1 MFQNAIRTIRTLLP
15 QSGSISQSQVVEAV
29 DSILKI
35 PVYRELDKASLIR
48 TIEELYRIR
57 QDDYKIIEKD
67 ERRNPWLN
75 EKRSQINFENGFWG
89 RYRDYLGD
97 EKNFAPDT
105 INKLDRLADKILDSL
120 FDPTKN
126 IQIDKKGLVVGQV
139 QSGKTSNYTG
149 LICKAADSGFK
160 LIIVLAGIHNNLRS
174 QTQLRLDEGF
184 LGFDTQ
190 HARAFDQN
198 NIHIGVGRLGHQLV
212 AHSLTSS
219 LEKGDFTQGAANA
232 LGLNFNTNEPII
244 AVIKKN
250 PHVLRRIYQWLS
262 AQATEGTDIGRIIRN
277 KSLLLIDDEADNAS
291 INISDDPDKRS
302 AINGWIT
309 QILKLF
315 GKNGYVGYTATP
327 FANIFI
333 PLEDDNLFPRD
344 FIINIPAPSNYIGPE
359 KIFGFNFIEDEQ
371 ESDTIL
377 PLINHINDYEN
388 FVPNRHKK
396 EDQLPTNLP
405 NSLKRSIRCFIITC
419 AIRRLRGQNTVHNS
433 MLVHVSLYPRWH
445 DHIKELIEN
454 QFNYY
459 RRGIDQNDPAIIE
472 EFRNTFETDEVG
484 YKSYVTV
491 SDQILN
497 SKLTSIDSQIQIH
510 TWEDVLF
517 HLNDAASRIEVKV
530 IHGGSGEALD
540 YYEHKN
546 GLSVIVVGGNKLSR
560 GMTLEGLSVSYYLRA
575 SKMYDTLMQMGRWF
589 GYRGGYI
596 DLCRLFTSR
605 EINEWFCHI
614 THASEELR
622 EEFDYMSDVAG
633 STPEQYA
640 LKVRTHPGVLQISAS
655 NKLRSAVTVQ
665 ISWSGRLIESYELKK
680 DIKVINNNLSNTQR
694 FVSNLPDNFKE
705 NDKGYLWYDIPAD
718 EIISFLGGIQSIEN
732 LKSYEPQNLI
742 RFINKQLPNEEL
754 IQWRVALMSKDNASS
769 STDFQISGRIY
780 KIGQWQRTQDPNN
793 SDNSV
798 YYLRKSHIIS
808 PKDEFIDLT
817 PQEYENAME
826 LTRQKR
832 QKQKKDGEPAYPNGE
847 IVRNEIRDPKKPLL
861 LIYLLDPIES
871 NTGIPDTSK
880 PFVGYAIS
888 FPKSNYNVFESF
900 AVNEELLDRFDIEDT
915 FDEYEDYEENED

>member
-1 MFQNAIRTIRTLLP
+1 MYQNAIRTIRTLLP
-15 QSGSISQSQVVEAV
+15 QSGSISQNQVMEAV
-29 DSILKI
+29 DTILKI
-35 PVYRELDKASLIR
+35 PVYSELNKTSLIR

-57 QDDYKIIEKD
+57 QDDYQIIEKD

-97 EKNFAPDT
+97 EKNFAPD
-105 INKLDRLADKILDSL
+105 IIEKIDRLTDRILDNL

-126 IQIDKKGLVVGQV
+126 VQIDKKGLVVGQV
-139 QSGKTSNYTG
+139 QSGKTANYTG

-198 NIHIGVGRLGHQLV
+198 NIHIGVGRLGHKLV

-219 LEKGDFTQGAANA
+219 QDKGDFTRGAANS

-244 AVIKKN
+244 AVVKKHYQIL
-250 PHVLRRIYQWLS
+250 PRIYKWLS
-262 AQATEGTDIGRIIRN
+262 AQATDDTDIGRIIRE

-291 INISDDPDKRS
+291 INISNDPDQTSK
-302 AINGWIT
+302 INGEI
-309 QILKLF
+309 IKLLNLF
-315 GKNGYVGYTATP
+315 GKKGYVGYTATP

-333 PLEDDNLFPRD
+333 PLEEYNLFPRD

-359 KIFGFNFIEDEQ
+359 KIFGFDFVEDEE
-371 ESDTIL
+371 ESDTVL
-377 PLINHINDYEN
+377 PLINRLIDYDT
-388 FVPNRHKK
+388 FVPDRHKK
-396 EDQLPTNLP
+396 YDQLPSKLP
-405 NSLKRSIRCFIITC
+405 DSLKRSIRCFIITC
-419 AIRRLRGQNTVHNS
+419 AIRRLRGQTTVHNS

-445 DHIKELIEN
+445 DQIVELIEK

-459 RRGIDQNDPAIIE
+459 RRGIDLNDPAIIE

-497 SKLTSIDSQIQIH
+497 SKLADMDSQVQVH
-510 TWEDVLF
+510 VWENVLF
-517 HLNDAASRIEVKV
+517 HLNDAASRIEVKA

-575 SKMYDTLMQMGRWF
+575 SRMYDTLMQMGRWF
-589 GYRGGYI
+589 GYRAGYV

-614 THASEELR
+614 THSSEELR

-680 DIKVINNNLSNTQR
+680 DIKVIQNNLSNTQR
-694 FVSNLPDNFKE
+694 FISTLPDNFEVKE
-705 NDKGYLWYDIPAD
+705 KGYLWYDIPAD
-718 EIISFLGGIQSIEN
+718 EIISFFGGIQSIEN

-742 RFINKQLPNEEL
+742 RFINKQLPNNEL
-754 IQWRVALMSKDNASS
+754 IQWRVALTSKNKAFSF
-769 STDFQISGRIY
+769 TDFQISGKTC
-780 KIGQWQRTQDPNN
+780 KIGQWKRTQDPNN

-798 YYLRKSHIIS
+798 YYLKKSHIIS

-817 PQEYENAME
+817 PEEYEKAME

-832 QKQKKDGEPAYPNGE
+832 QKQKKDGEPAYPNGV

-861 LIYLLDPIES
+861 LIYLLDPKDS
-871 NTGIPDTSK
+871 DTGILDTSN

-888 FPKSNYNVFESF
+888 FPKSNYSVFESF
-900 AVNEELLDRFDIEDT
+900 AVNKELLDHFDIEDD
-915 FDEYEDYEENED
+915 FDDYEENED